1 MTLHCVV
8 IGGTGFIG
16 QYLIRHLASTERNVT
31 VVGRKA
37 QPPNTFPLGI
47 EYVQGGLGHP
57 THVQLLLEK
66 AEEIVDLSYSTV
78 PKSSFDDPIS
88 DLDQNVRPVVT
99 LLQAAARNPRLRKM
113 VIVSSGGTVYGQ
125 ALHTPI
131 TENHPTNPIS
141 PYGITK
147 LAIEKYGL
155 MYHYLHGLPIVI
167 VRPSNAY
174 GEGQLPFRGQGL
186 IATVIASI
194 QSGQLLKLYG
204 GRETF
209 RDYIHVNDV
218 ATAITALLDQ
228 GIPGN
233 CYNVAT
239 GLGTSS
245 IDIVQNIAALAVHEG
260 FQPEWI
266 DVPARPFDVRTNVLD
281 FSLLA
286 STAGWYPAVK
296 LSDGLSQT
304 WHSRA
309 DSLDPRM

>member
-8 IGGTGFIG
+8 IGGIGFIG
-16 QYLIRHLASTERNVT
+16 QYLIRHLTSSARMVT
-31 VVGRKA
+31 VVGRRA
-37 QPPNTFPLGI
+37 QPPSTFPPCI
-47 EYVQGGLGHP
+47 EYVQGGDGHP
-57 THVQLLLEK
+57 KHVQLLLEQ
-66 AEEIVDLSYSTV
+66 ADEIVDLSYSTV

-88 DLDQNVRPVVT
+88 DLDQNVSPVVT
-99 LLQAAARNPRLRKM
+99 LLQAAARNSRLRKM

-167 VRPSNAY
+167 ARPSNAY

-186 IATVIASI
+186 VSTVIASI
-194 QSGQLLKLYG
+194 QSGQSLNLYG
-204 GRETF
+204 GRGIV

-218 ATAITALLDQ
+218 ATAITALLDH

-233 CYNVAT
+233 CYNVGT

-245 IDIVQNIAALAVHEG
+245 IDIVQNIAALAMHEG
-260 FQPEWI
+260 FQPEWN
-266 DVPARPFDVRTNVLD
+266 DLPARPFDVRINILD
-281 FSLLA
+281 YSLLS
-286 STAGWYPAVK
+286 STTGWQPAVK

-304 WHSRA
+304 WRTRIA
-309 DSLDPRM
+309 